1 MRISQ
6 ALSDEAG
13 RYEGIP
19 LAFMAYAQRR
29 VEWLV
34 LANPLAKHSQ
44 TLSCS
49 GIIRTCCRCLKYYL
63 IAKNTASPANS
74 PSWLDLD
81 SVPLLINGELP
92 TITVTTGAVYWP
104 NRTRGEVWWTRFA
117 SPSSSLLRGS
127 QFFVYEIGCR
137 AVIRVLPQRSCSTN
151 VSSPQ
156 IWTLS
161 RAGTGHSS
169 FLMDI
174 FLVSQCCKCAYT
186 FILTR
191 GDCKVQSKVGLSE
204 TVFSSITADKYSM
217 Y

>member
-1 MRISQ
+1 
-6 ALSDEAG
+6 
-13 RYEGIP
+13 
-19 LAFMAYAQRR
+19 MAYAQRR

-63 IAKNTASPANS
+63 IAKNMASPANS

-104 NRTRGEVWWTRFA
+104 NRTRGEVWWARFA
-117 SPSSSLLRGS
+117 SPSSSLLRGG
-127 QFFVYEIGCR
+127 QFSVYETGCSYKGLTPK
-137 AVIRVLPQRSCSTN
+137 VMQYKWIW
-151 VSSPQ
+151 

-169 FLMDI
+169 FLMDV

-191 GDCKVQSKVGLSE
+191 GDCKVQSKVGLCSE
-204 TVFSSITADKYSM
+204 TGFSSITADKCLM